1 MLVLSC
7 AGGMFVLL
15 SGVKCVALL
24 MFCVVL
30 PQVSRSLATL
40 TAESEDSEREKLAR
54 EISRIRAMAEDIV
67 STVTQLQME
76 ECPVIGENLLHVVD
90 SLEDQLSGSDTHRAL
105 CLESPPAVTPQHTL
119 SLSPLGKPNLPKRRD
134 SKRKYLRYSASVKR
148 SSTASQEGG
157 ELGRGEGAC
166 CVHVGG
172 QLLLHC
178 EGSGLYVYVC
188 MYVCTHNSRL
198 LQ

>member
-1 MLVLSC
+1 
-7 AGGMFVLL
+7 MFLLL
-15 SGVKCVALL
+15 SVVNCVDSL
-24 MFCVVL
+24 MFCVVF

-54 EISRIRAMAEDIV
+54 EISRIRAMAEDIA

-90 SLEDQLSGSDTHRAL
+90 SLEEQLSDSGIHRAL
-105 CLESPPAVTPQHTL
+105 SLESPPSVTPQLTL
-119 SLSPLGKPNLPKRRD
+119 SPSPLGKPNLPQRRD

-157 ELGRGEGAC
+157 ELGREEVAC
-166 CVHVGG
+166 CVHVGWAIG
-172 QLLLHC
+172 TT
-178 EGSGLYVYVC
+178 SVKNRAC
-188 MYVCTHNSRL
+188 M
-198 LQ
+198 